1 MREPGH
7 RTITCRTKGEVERE
21 LKRIGYAVDRGTYVK
36 PWDGLV
42 PELIDSYLQHGA
54 VGWEANTRLSYA
66 NALQP
71 AREWFAHRKARA
83 VAREDVEAYRDH
95 LLTEGRRRGGPAG
108 TGLGARSVNLALQQ
122 LSAAYDLAEI
132 DGRVARNPVRHV
144 KRARHDAADRGT
156 WTEEQVRQFLATAA
170 GDRLHACWLLS
181 LLGLRRAEVL
191 GLRWGDVDYTA
202 GTVTIAR
209 TRVLVNGQVIEKSP
223 KSRRSARTLPLFEPV
238 TGALRAL
245 YKRQLKERL
254 AAGPAY
260 ADSGYIA
267 ADELG
272 EPLGIERYSDEFG
285 RIAALADLPPVRL
298 HDTRATVNGA
308 LERTGVSESL
318 RAAWL
323 GHTVTVNKTSYL
335 RPPADLA
342 PVSDA
347 IGRIF
352 QAV

>member
-1 MREPGH
+1 MASSQS
-7 RTITCRTKGEVERE
+7 C
-21 LKRIGYAVDRGTYVK
+21 AVR
-36 PWDGLV
+36 
-42 PELIDSYLQHGA
+42 
-54 VGWEANTRLSYA
+54 
-66 NALQP
+66 
-71 AREWFAHRKARA
+71 
-83 VAREDVEAYRDH
+83 
-95 LLTEGRRRGGPAG
+95 
-108 TGLGARSVNLALQQ
+108 VNLALQQ

-144 KRARHDAADRGT
+144 KRARHAAADRGT
-156 WTEEQVRQFLATAA
+156 WTEEQVRTFITTAA
-170 GDRLHACWLLS
+170 KDRLHACWLLS

-191 GLRWGDVDYTA
+191 GLRWHDVDYTA

-223 KSRRSARTLPLFEPV
+223 KSRRSSRTLPLFEPV

-245 YKRQLKERL
+245 HKRQLEERL
-254 AAGPAY
+254 AY

-285 RIAALADLPPVRL
+285 RIAALAELPPVRL

-308 LERTGVSESL
+308 LERAGVSESL

-335 RPPADLA
+335 RPPSDLA

-347 IGRIF
+347 IGRIV